1 MKLWKRTSSEQQ
13 VGGRPSACWP
23 RVSTN
28 PNGAEDARSLRLAWK
43 NNSNGNHN
51 NNNNNNNISNGVG
64 RCQEKC
70 WADVSRRSLQHL
82 PGILRASPEPSRGDR
97 TSPEFSAGRQGFA
110 SLPYYLPNN
119 ISNHHQSANHYK
131 SGNHYNH
138 RSNSNFS
145 SLPVKAGFHMIKVF
159 FKQLFLNFSVCMCVC
174 MCLTS
179 SAVFVLRQ
187 LIFAYHPKSFQFD
200 EIMPKLRLKD
210 SIPNM
215 ASLFMIKSKSTMIQE

>member
-43 NNSNGNHN
+43 NNSNGNHHNN

-70 WADVSRRSLQHL
+70 WAEVSRRSLQHL

-97 TSPEFSAGRQGFA
+97 TSPESSAGPKGFA

-119 ISNHHQSANHYK
+119 ISNHHQSANHY
-131 SGNHYNH
+131 NH

-145 SLPVKAGFHMIKVF
+145 SLPVTAGFCMIKD
-159 FKQLFLNFSVCMCVC
+159 FLINYFLIFLCAC
-174 MCLTS
+174 
-179 SAVFVLRQ
+179 VFVCV
-187 LIFAYHPKSFQFD
+187 
-200 EIMPKLRLKD
+200 
-210 SIPNM
+210 
-215 ASLFMIKSKSTMIQE
+215 

>member
-43 NNSNGNHN
+43 NKSHHHNN

-70 WADVSRRSLQHL
+70 WAEVSRRSLQHL

-97 TSPEFSAGRQGFA
+97 TSPESSAGRNGFA

-119 ISNHHQSANHYK
+119 SSNHHQSANHY
-131 SGNHYNH
+131 NH
-138 RSNSNFS
+138 RSDTNFS
-145 SLPVKAGFHMIKVF
+145 SLPVTAGFCMIK
-159 FKQLFLNFSVCMCVC
+159 KCLICFSVYMCVC
-174 MCLTS
+174 VCLTS

-200 EIMPKLRLKD
+200 EIIPKLRLKD

-215 ASLFMIKSKSTMIQE
+215 ASLFMIKSKSMMMQE